1 MERKTGLRVIITLG
15 IDQRL
20 IGVIEME
27 VARQLIRSR
36 VTDVSATV
44 TTLFGSEKLDVHR
57 IASAPL
63 HKRSFAQR
71 GRDDRPARR
80 CAVHKGIAK

>member
-36 VTDVSATV
+36 VTDVSAIV
-44 TTLFGSEKLDVHR
+44 TTLFGSEKLDGHR

-71 GRDDRPARR
+71 GRADRPARS

>member
-1 MERKTGLRVIITLG
+1 MITALG
-15 IDQRL
+15 TDQRL
-20 IGVIEME
+20 IGIIQME
-27 VARQLIRSR
+27 V
-36 VTDVSATV
+36 SAIV
-44 TTLFGSEKLDVHR
+44 GTLFGSEKLDGHR

-71 GRDDRPARR
+71 GRADRPVRR